1 MLKEAAEAAIRDN
14 ELTFELF
21 QYSNISLFCFTVFPP
36 AQMLLQTVKKK
47 KKKKGE
53 EEEGNDIMKT
63 VPSKLFLL
71 WVYYFLFFTSSDNLP
86 RDSLLKETAWNHCN
100 LTQNHAP
107 NRMKNK
113 IDFGVR
119 GWEQKQTGYW

>member
-71 WVYYFLFFTSSDNLP
+71 
-86 RDSLLKETAWNHCN
+86 
-100 LTQNHAP
+100 
-107 NRMKNK
+107 
-113 IDFGVR
+113 
-119 GWEQKQTGYW
+119 

>member
-21 QYSNISLFCFTVFPP
+21 QYSNISLFCFTVFSPG
-36 AQMLLQTVKKK
+36 KKK
-47 KKKKGE
+47 KKKKG

-71 WVYYFLFFTSSDNLP
+71 
-86 RDSLLKETAWNHCN
+86 
-100 LTQNHAP
+100 
-107 NRMKNK
+107 
-113 IDFGVR
+113 
-119 GWEQKQTGYW
+119 